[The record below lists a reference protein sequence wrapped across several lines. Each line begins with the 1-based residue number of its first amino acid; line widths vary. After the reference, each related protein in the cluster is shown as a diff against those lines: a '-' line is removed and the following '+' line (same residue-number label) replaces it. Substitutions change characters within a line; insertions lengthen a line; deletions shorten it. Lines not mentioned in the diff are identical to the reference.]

1 MLKCPDYSSP
11 ATVASL
17 DLVSFSGYRTY
28 HPETTHPMSQS
39 NNSEIIA
46 ALQTAYAMELET
58 VQNYIAASV
67 NLDGVR
73 SDVIK
78 KALAADITEELTHSQ
93 TLANRI
99 KTIGGRVPG
108 SFDLA
113 RSQEHLQPLEDS
125 TDIVG
130 VIKGV
135 IEAENCAI
143 AQYNKIIKLCDGVD
157 YVTQDMAIGLL
168 SGEEDHRREFIGFL
182 KEYEKA

>member
-1 MLKCPDYSSP
+1 MSKTSPNATKKNEIVDALK
-11 ATVASL
+11 
-17 DLVSFSGYRTY
+17 
-28 HPETTHPMSQS
+28 
-39 NNSEIIA
+39 
-46 ALQTAYAMELET
+46 TAYAMELET

-73 SDVIK
+73 SDVVK
-78 KALAADITEELTHSQ
+78 KALAADIAEELSHAQ

-99 KTIGGRVPG
+99 KTIGGQVPG
-108 SFDLA
+108 SLDLE
-113 RSQEHLQPLEDS
+113 RKQKSLQPLEDS

-135 IEAENCAI
+135 IDAEEAAI
-143 AQYNKIIKLCDGVD
+143 AQYNEIIKICDGVD

-182 KEYEKA
+182 KEYEK